1 MIWFVLLGV
10 VAVYLALSYVAV
22 KRRQKALDDS
32 AVTEAT
38 IDRDG
43 IVKRRADGVEEIIA
57 WDDVVAIQI
66 IHRTTDVSKATE
78 TASGFV
84 VGRHLPVDEPTML
97 VFHGDDHGAVLPAW
111 PELVED
117 LLVHMR
123 HRCKMGT
130 KELMDVR
137 ERIELVERG
146 VYEVW
151 NNDR

>member
-1 MIWFVLLGV
+1 VIWWVLLGLF
-10 VAVYLALSYVAV
+10 AGYIALSYVAV
-22 KRRQKALDDS
+22 KRRQKSLEDS

-43 IVKRRADGVEEIIA
+43 ILKRRADGIEEAID

-66 IHRTTDVSKATE
+66 VHRTTDVSKATE
-78 TASGFV
+78 TASGFI

-97 VFHGDDHGAVLPAW
+97 VFHGEDNGAVLPAW

-123 HRCKMGT
+123 HRCAMGT
-130 KELMDVR
+130 KELMEVR

>member
-1 MIWFVLLGV
+1 MIWFVLLGLF
-10 VAVYLALSYVAV
+10 AGYLVLSYVAV
-22 KRRQKALDDS
+22 KRRQKSLAAS

-38 IDRDG
+38 IDSEG
-43 IVKRRADGVEEIIA
+43 ILKRRADGIEEIIA
-57 WDDVVAIQI
+57 WGDVVAIQI
-66 IHRTTDVSKATE
+66 VHRTTEISKATE
-78 TASGFV
+78 ILNGFT

-97 VFHGDDHGAVLPAW
+97 VFHGENNGAVLPAW
-111 PELVED
+111 PDLVED

-130 KELMDVR
+130 KELLEVR

-151 NNDR
+151 NSDR